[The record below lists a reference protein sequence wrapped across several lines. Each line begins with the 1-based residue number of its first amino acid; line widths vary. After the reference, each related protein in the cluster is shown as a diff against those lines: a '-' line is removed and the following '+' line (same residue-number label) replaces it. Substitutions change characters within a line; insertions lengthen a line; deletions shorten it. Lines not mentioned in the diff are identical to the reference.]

1 METMKLFVD
10 ADIIT
15 GAEADRLIGLET
27 VIERGLHTF
36 VDVGTALLEIRDSR
50 LYRTAFDTFEDYCR
64 ERWGM
69 SRPRAYQLIDAA
81 TVASNLSTT
90 VDIPER
96 HLRPLVALE
105 PEEQRTAWQQ
115 VLETAP
121 NGKVT
126 AAHVERTI
134 ERLHTPQQPDDLP
147 PALPLAL
154 KPSMAVHYSSETP
167 EHYTPQEVI
176 ERVIACMG
184 GIDLDPSSN
193 SHETPSVPAA
203 MHYTKEDNG
212 LAQVW
217 RGTVYMNPPYGREV
231 DAWIEKLVA
240 SYETGSVTE
249 AVALLP
255 ARTDTQWWQ
264 RINDYHVCFVVGR
277 LTFIG
282 NEDPAPFPSAVVYLG
297 SEVDNFVHT
306 FEDLGPIWHRTRRG
320 YCYGE

>member
-10 ADIIT
+10 ADIIS
-15 GAEADRLIGLET
+15 GAEAERLIGLET

-64 ERWGM
+64 ERWEM
-69 SRPRAYQLIDAA
+69 TRNYANKMISAA
-81 TVASNLSTT
+81 EVAGNLGTIVPILPATESQA
-90 VDIPER
+90 
-96 HLRPLVALE
+96 RPLARLE
-105 PEEQRTAWQQ
+105 PDEQRIVWQQ
-115 VLETAP
+115 AVDTAP

-126 AAHVERTI
+126 AAHVQSVVDERKAAVA
-134 ERLHTPQQPDDLP
+134 
-147 PALPLAL
+147 PA
-154 KPSMAVHYSSETP
+154 MAVHYSSETP

-176 ERVIACMG
+176 DLVIACMG
-184 GIDLDPSSN
+184 GIDLDPCSN
-193 SHETPSVPAA
+193 SHDAPSVPAA
-203 MHYTKEDNG
+203 MHYTKEDDG
-212 LAQVW
+212 LCQEW

-231 DAWIEKLVA
+231 DAWVEKLVD
-240 SYETGSVTE
+240 SYTAGAVTE
-249 AVALLP
+249 AIALLP

-282 NEDPAPFPSAVVYLG
+282 NNDPAPFPSVVVYLG
-297 SEVDNFVHT
+297 SEVDQFVNT